1 MFNRLRQRRQQN
13 YVFMLKN
20 EVGVW
25 MDNPRDVEVF
35 LQNYFTNLF
44 IPVSDA
50 TLDNNQHSV
59 EIDLV
64 LMELHLPR
72 PLWQIKY

>member
-1 MFNRLRQRRQQN
+1 
-13 YVFMLKN
+13 
-20 EVGVW
+20 